1 MARRETIIGWI
12 LLGFA
17 GTAAWG
23 LVCHD
28 ADWPLPTEL
37 PDMPPKECMAR
48 IDNGYTKVSAAV
60 IAPNFIITARHWT
73 DQVSKKLSLGDE
85 DTANYILVEGREEP
99 CSDIAVYKV
108 KKLQWHDP
116 QHPGDA
122 RNPQPQDYNDL
133 KDAQFNR
140 WVDIYTAED
149 ELGKTSTIG
158 SYGPQ
163 RIAIGDEVIAQANNP
178 PILIDPGQLHW
189 GRNIVSWAS
198 PIRLYM
204 TFSPVGRGDYVQYE
218 IYAGKWDSAA
228 AWFIKDGQDWK
239 LASFSS
245 GPCEGP
251 RLGRGE
257 YANWIHDQ
265 IWLMSG
271 IAPAAKAAKN
281 PSPAVDSSATEYPLL
296 LLTWEPGEGAVQHD
310 VYLGAGSR
318 SVEAADRY
326 SQGLFKGTS
335 ALNIFK
341 AEGLE
346 PAQKYYWRVDEVDSD
361 GHVTKG
367 LVWWFTYTPHRVQNT
382 RTGNWYCFIQDAMDS
397 ADAGDEIE
405 VKEGLYPEILRFYDA
420 HGYKAVKVRSTH
432 PCNWDVVKAT
442 RIFGGAIFMGSRGQ
456 VEAEISGFSIAL
468 KKFKSILISDSSPTI
483 ARCIIEGDDETTS
496 DDVAIHVYGDSM
508 PTIVNS
514 FICYS
519 FIGLYF
525 DGANSGGIVRNNTIV
540 HNDYGIA
547 SGDDCTAALI
557 SNCIVWG
564 NGSDPNCNLVGV
576 FDGVEY
582 SCIGGWPCEQGKT
595 DANGNF
601 DSVPRFVNE
610 DVGDFHL
617 TVNSPCINA
626 GGPADNLWPDD
637 MDIDGQP
644 RVMGGAIDVG
654 ADEVALQ
661 VQSHAE
667 QFSDDRANGGFDLSN
682 KAIMFI
688 PVDDGMSYAAC
699 LREISRLPTDPAW
712 GKELMLSD
720 DTYSLVSL
728 TDQKTVS
735 IYGSRFSSFY
745 VGSNGYVTFS
755 EGDHSAYSRSLS
767 CHFDTRRISCLFGDF
782 DPSVSGMVGWQ
793 QLTDCVVVTWQDI
806 PEFGRSNSNTFQVE
820 MYFDGRIQLAWLA
833 VAATEGIVGLSE
845 GLGLPADFQQ
855 ADFSDYPGCRVGPP
869 AISGYVRTDGGS
881 GLSGVTLIFSPDQ
894 VGGGGSTTTDSRGY
908 YSKTVPY
915 GSSGVVT
922 PGLTG
927 YTFSPPSRS
936 YTNVTSDMSH
946 EHYMAL
952 ANWLPDYFTEQ
963 FSSGADAFDLSNKAI
978 MFIPTSDGTS
988 YAACLREI
996 GQLPTDPV
1004 WGTPLILS
1012 DDSYK
1017 LVSLAE
1023 QNTVSIYGSSF
1034 PSFYVGSNGYITFYG
1049 GDYDCGESFSNH
1061 FNAKRISC
1069 LFNDFDP
1076 SAGGMVT
1083 WQQLAD
1089 RVVVTWQDIAELDRS
1104 NSSTFQV
1111 EMYFDGRIQLAWLEV
1126 ESKEGL
1132 VGLSGGL
1139 GLPANFQETDF
1150 LQYPQCQ
1157 WESPIISGYVRTY
1170 GGYGIGG
1177 VILTFSNGGGSSITD
1192 SNGYYSNT
1200 VWYGWSGVVTPGLTG
1215 YTFSPPSRSYTNVTL
1230 DVSREHYMALA
1241 NWLPDYFAEQFSS
1254 GADAFDLSN
1263 KAIMFIPAID
1273 GASYGAC
1280 LREISRLPTDPIQG
1294 TRLILGDDTCALIS
1308 LTDQKTVSIYGSSFP
1323 CFYAG
1328 SNGYITFSE
1337 GDYDCGESFSDHF
1350 NAKRI
1355 SCLFNDF
1362 DPSAGGAVTWQQLSN
1377 RVVVTWQDIPELGRI
1392 SSNTFQVEMYFDG
1405 RIQLAWLQVESQEG
1419 LVGLS
1424 EGLGLPTDFQET
1436 NLSAYPACKME
1447 PPDICG
1453 YIWTFSGSGIAGV
1466 TLTFS
1471 NGGGSA
1477 TTDNSGYYSK
1487 MVSSAWSGVVTPSRS
1502 GYTFSPPSM
1511 SYPAVTSDLSDQNY
1525 VGFAVWGDF
1534 DADNDVDLA
1543 DFAMFAERWRRTD
1556 SSFRYGGGG
1565 ADFTDDTYVDFN
1577 DLKKLAGNWLASVQ

>member
-1 MARRETIIGWI
+1 M
-12 LLGFA
+12 LGFA

-85 DTANYILVEGREEP
+85 DTANYVLVEGREEP

-133 KDAQFNR
+133 KDAQLNR

-204 TFSPVGRGDYVQYE
+204 TFSPVGRGDYVQHE

-251 RLGRGE
+251 RLGCSE

-382 RTGNWYCFIQDAMDS
+382 RTGSWYCFIQGAMDS
-397 ADAGDEIE
+397 ADAGDIIE

-442 RIFGGAIFMGSRGQ
+442 RIFGGAIFMGSRGT
-456 VEAEISGFSIAL
+456 VEAEISGFSIAP
-468 KKFKSILISDSSPTI
+468 KKSNSILVSDSSPTI
-483 ARCIIEGDDETTS
+483 ARCIIEGDHETAS
-496 DDVAIHVYGDSM
+496 DDVAIHIYGDSM

-525 DGANSGGIVRNNTIV
+525 DGVTSGGIVRNNTIV

-547 SGDDCTAALI
+547 SGDNLTAALI

-576 FDGVEY
+576 FAGVEY

-610 DVGDFHL
+610 DTGDFHL
-617 TVNSPCINA
+617 TVNSPCINR
-626 GGPADNLWPDD
+626 GGPADSLWPDD
-637 MDIDGQP
+637 MDIDGEP

-654 ADEVALQ
+654 ADEFPLRVD
-661 VQSHAE
+661 SHTQ
-667 QFSDDRANGGFDLSN
+667 QFSNDDVFDLSN

-688 PVDDGMSYAAC
+688 PAGDGISYGAC
-699 LREISRLPTDPAW
+699 LREISRLPTEPF
-712 GKELMLSD
+712 GG
-720 DTYSLVSL
+720 SLVWLGDDNCTLINL
-728 TDQKTVS
+728 TDQKMLS
-735 IYGSRFSSFY
+735 IYGGSFGSFY
-745 VGSNGYVTFS
+745 VSSNGYITFS
-755 EGDHSAYSRSLS
+755 EGDYDRSES
-767 CHFDTRRISCLFGDF
+767 FSDHFDTRRISCLFNDF
-782 DPSVSGMVGWQ
+782 NPSAGGLVTWK
-793 QLTDCVVVTWQDI
+793 QLADRVVVTWQDI
-806 PEFGRSNSNTFQVE
+806 PEFDRGNSNTFQVE

-833 VAATEGIVGLSE
+833 IAATEGIVGLS
-845 GLGLPADFQQ
+845 GGGGVPTDFQPT
-855 ADFSDYPGCRVGPP
+855 DFSQYPRCTVAPA
-869 AISGYVRTDGGS
+869 AISGYVRSDSGSGISGVTLTFTDGGS
-881 GLSGVTLIFSPDQ
+881 A
-894 VGGGGSTTTDSRGY
+894 TTDSSGF
-908 YSKTVPY
+908 YSKTVSF
-915 GSSGVVT
+915 GWSGAVT
-922 PGLTG
+922 PSKIG
-927 YTFSPPSRS
+927 YTFDVLSRS
-936 YTNVTSDMSH
+936 YSSVD
-946 EHYMAL
+946 AD
-952 ANWLPDYFTEQ
+952 LPDQDYTAYVKRLPIYFAEQ
-963 FSSGADAFDLSNKAI
+963 FSSGDGFDLSNKSI
-978 MFIPTSDGTS
+978 MFISTADGSS
-988 YAACLREI
+988 YSACLRQISE
-996 GQLPTDPV
+996 LPTDPV
-1004 WGTPLILS
+1004 ASTVLSLS
-1012 DDSYK
+1012 DDSYR
-1017 LVSLAE
+1017 LVSLSG
-1023 QNTVSIYGSSF
+1023 QKTVSIYGSSF
-1034 PSFYVGSNGYITFYG
+1034 SSFYVASNGYITFFE
-1049 GDYDCGESFSNH
+1049 GDRRFTESLSDH
-1061 FNAKRISC
+1061 FDTKRISC

-1076 SAGGMVT
+1076 SVSGMVGYK
-1083 WQQLAD
+1083 QLTD
-1089 RVVVTWQDIAELDRS
+1089 RVVVTWQNVSEHALS

-1126 ESKEGL
+1126 ESQVGV
-1132 VGLSGGL
+1132 VGLSDGL
-1139 GLPANFQETDF
+1139 GLSADFQEADF
-1150 LQYPQCQ
+1150 SQYPQCQ
-1157 WESPIISGYVRTY
+1157 WISPIISGYIRTL
-1170 GGYGIGG
+1170 GGSGIAG
-1177 VILTFSNGGGSSITD
+1177 VTLTFSNGGGSSITD
-1192 SNGYYSNT
+1192 SNGCYSNT
-1200 VWYGWSGVVTPGLTG
+1200 VWYGWSGVVTPEKSGC
-1215 YTFSPPSRSYTNVTL
+1215 TFSPPLRAYTNLTS
-1230 DVSREHYMALA
+1230 DVSGENYIAQA
-1241 NWLPDYFAEQFSS
+1241 AWLPDYFAEQFS
-1254 GADAFDLSN
+1254 DDDVFDLSN
-1263 KAIMFIPAID
+1263 KAIMFIPAGD
-1273 GASYGAC
+1273 GISYGAC

-1294 TRLILGDDTCALIS
+1294 TRLILGDDTCTLIS
-1308 LTDQKTVSIYGSSFP
+1308 LTDQKTVSIFGSSFP
-1323 CFYAG
+1323 CFYVG

-1362 DPSAGGAVTWQQLSN
+1362 DPSASGMVTWQQLSD

-1405 RIQLAWLQVESQEG
+1405 RIQLAWLGVESEEG

-1436 NLSAYPACKME
+1436 NLSAYPTCKMA

-1453 YIWTFSGSGIAGV
+1453 YIWTFSGSGISDV

-1487 MVSSAWSGVVTPSRS
+1487 MVPSAWLGVVTPSRS

-1511 SYPAVTSDLSDQNY
+1511 SYPAVTCDLSDQNY

-1565 ADFTDDTYVDFN
+1565 ADFTDDAYVDFN
-1577 DLKKLAGNWLASVQ
+1577 DLEKLAGNWLASVQ